1 MAVDVEVEAL
11 VARAEIDQAAAL
23 AVHRKQWRRAA
34 ELLSSLGRV
43 ADAAVAAAE
52 GNEWRLA
59 MDIALQASD
68 EQVLGA
74 LCARLSHD
82 PGGVAQ
88 AAAQAR
94 LARRDDVAARLLEET
109 QPLEAAE
116 TWYARGEYANAAPC
130 FERADDPAR
139 AARAWE
145 QHLAQ
150 TPDDAPAALRL
161 GALRARQ
168 GDDEGA
174 VRALQAA
181 AKVEASEAVMAKL
194 AAGMWRLGYPHASR
208 YWIARLRDRD
218 AAWPVEP
225 EAYAS
230 HLPRAEGAAKRYA
243 GRYRVVR
250 EAGSGATG
258 RVLEAVD
265 ELTGDTV
272 ALKVL
277 TVSDDRSAA
286 FGRFVREAELARTLD
301 DPCLVR
307 MRALDPEGPTIVYD
321 WMPGGTLSAR
331 VGSMPLREVGRV
343 TLRLLH
349 ALETLHRHGV
359 VHRDVKPSNVLF
371 DAAGQARL
379 GDLGAAHLGDL
390 GATVTGGLVG
400 SLPYMAP
407 EQMTGAPVS
416 AATDLYAL
424 GCVVF
429 EMLTGQA
436 PFGGPDYMAQHLSEP
451 VPRVTELCARLP
463 TAFDDAVAT
472 LMAKSQDDRP
482 QDATEAR
489 ALLSALPWELTD
501 ELVLER
507 PTPRNDRRS
516 SVPPPPMDRDES
528 QRVRGVDSWED
539 AFTGARLARVTTFRG
554 ARERVLAW
562 ARSGAPELQTVL
574 DLDEGPTEDAWW
586 LAAVSATTAMR
597 EVPPLARERALRA
610 LEAVGV
616 SPLVAVDLAVAW
628 DGDDAVVPLAAAL
641 AAMGVHAAAE

>member
-1 MAVDVEVEAL
+1 MAVDVDVEAL

-23 AVHRKQWRRAA
+23 AVNRKQWRRAA

-52 GNEWRLA
+52 GDEWRLA

-68 EQVLGA
+68 EQVLDA
-74 LCARLSHD
+74 LCARLGSD
-82 PGGVAQ
+82 PARVAQ
-88 AAAQAR
+88 AAGQAR

-109 QPLEAAE
+109 RPLEAAE
-116 TWYARGEYANAAPC
+116 TWYARGEYARAAPC
-130 FERADDPAR
+130 FERAGDPGR

-150 TPDDAPAALRL
+150 SPDDAAAALRL
-161 GALRARQ
+161 GELRARQ

-174 VRALQAA
+174 VRAFQAA
-181 AKVEASEAVMAKL
+181 AKVEASDEVMARL
-194 AAGMWRLGYPHASR
+194 AAGMRRLGYLHAAR

-218 AAWPVEP
+218 ASWPVDP
-225 EAYAS
+225 EAYDPY
-230 HLPRAEGAAKRYA
+230 LPRAEGAAKRYA

-265 ELTGDTV
+265 ELTGDSV

-321 WMPGGTLSAR
+321 WMPGGTLSAK

-343 TLRLLH
+343 ALRLLH

-416 AATDLYAL
+416 ASTDLYAL
-424 GCVVF
+424 GCVIF

-436 PFGGPDYMAQHLSEP
+436 PYGGPDYMAQHLGEA
-451 VPRVTELCARLP
+451 VPKVTELCPRLP
-463 TAFDDAVAT
+463 EVFDEAIEK

-489 ALLSALPWELTD
+489 ALLSSLPWDLAD

-507 PTPRNDRRS
+507 PVPRNDRRS

-528 QRVRGVDSWED
+528 QRVRTAAGWED
-539 AFTGARLARVTTFRG
+539 AFTGAKLARVTTFRG
-554 ARERVLAW
+554 ARERVLSW
-562 ARSGAPELQTVL
+562 ARSNAPELQTVL
-574 DLDEGPTEDAWW
+574 DLDEGPAEDVWW
-586 LAAVSATTAMR
+586 LSAVQATRPMR

-616 SPLVAVDLAVAW
+616 SPLVAVDLTVAW

-641 AAMGVHAAAE
+641 SVMGVHAAAE

>member
-1 MAVDVEVEAL
+1 VADAEVEGL
-11 VARAEIDQAAAL
+11 VARGEIDQAAAL
-23 AVHRKQWRRAA
+23 AVTRKLWRRAA
-34 ELLSSLGRV
+34 ELLASVGRV
-43 ADAAVAAAE
+43 ADAAVAAVE
-52 GNEWRLA
+52 GDEWRLA
-59 MDIALQASD
+59 MDIALQAAD
-68 EQVLGA
+68 EQVLDA
-74 LCARLSHD
+74 LAARLGDD
-82 PGGVAQ
+82 PARTAQ
-88 AAAQAR
+88 AVAQAR
-94 LARRDDVAARLLEET
+94 LARRDDVAARLLEAT
-109 QPLEAAE
+109 RPLEAAE
-116 TWYARGEYANAAPC
+116 TWYARGEYARAAPC

-150 TPDDAPAALRL
+150 TPDDAPAAMRL
-161 GALRARQ
+161 GELRARQ

-181 AKVEASEAVMAKL
+181 ARVDAGDEVMAKL

-208 YWIARLRDRD
+208 YWIARLRDR
-218 AAWPVEP
+218 AASWPVDP
-225 EAYAS
+225 EAYAA
-230 HLPRAEGAAKRYA
+230 HLPRAEGATKRYA

-265 ELTGDTV
+265 ELTGDSV

-321 WMPGGTLSAR
+321 WMPGGTLAAK
-331 VGSMPLREVGRV
+331 VGAMSLREVGRV

-416 AATDLYAL
+416 ASTDLYAL

-429 EMLTGQA
+429 EMLSGHV
-436 PFGGPDYMAQHLSEP
+436 PYGGPDYMAQHLGEE
-451 VPRVTELCARLP
+451 VPRVTEECPRLP
-463 TAFDDAVAT
+463 AVFDDAIAK

-482 QDATEAR
+482 QDAVEAR
-489 ALLSALPWELTD
+489 ALLAALPWESDD

-507 PTPRNDRRS
+507 PAPRNDRRS

-528 QRVRGVDSWED
+528 QRVRAAGGGWED
-539 AFTGARLARVTTFRG
+539 AFTGARLARVTTYRG
-554 ARERVLAW
+554 ARERVLTW
-562 ARSGAPELQTVL
+562 ARHGAPELQTVI
-574 DLDEGPTEDAWW
+574 DAELGATDDVWW
-586 LAAVSATTAMR
+586 LAAVAAGTAMR

-616 SPLVAVDLAVAW
+616 SPLVAVDLVVAW
-628 DGDDAVVPLAAAL
+628 DGADAVVPLAGAL
-641 AAMGVHAAAE
+641 AVMGVHAGVE

>member
-1 MAVDVEVEAL
+1 VAVDVDVEAL

-23 AVHRKQWRRAA
+23 AVTRKQWRRAA

-52 GNEWRLA
+52 GDEWRLA

-68 EQVLGA
+68 EQVLSA
-74 LCARLSHD
+74 LCARLGRD
-82 PGGVAQ
+82 PARVAQ

-94 LARRDDVAARLLEET
+94 LARRDDVAATLLEET

-116 TWYARGEYANAAPC
+116 TWYARGEYAKAAPC
-130 FERADDPAR
+130 FERAKDPAR

-150 TPDDAPAALRL
+150 SPDDASAALRL
-161 GALRARQ
+161 GELRARQ

-181 AKVEASEAVMAKL
+181 AKVEASDEVMARL
-194 AAGMWRLGYPHASR
+194 AAGMRRLGYLHAAR

-218 AAWPVEP
+218 ASWPVDP
-225 EAYAS
+225 EAYDPY
-230 HLPRAEGAAKRYA
+230 LPRAEGAAKRYA

-265 ELTGDTV
+265 ELTGDSV

-390 GATVTGGLVG
+390 GATVTGGMVG

-416 AATDLYAL
+416 ASTDLYAL

-429 EMLTGQA
+429 EMLTGEA
-436 PFGGPDYMAQHLSEP
+436 PYGGPDYMAQHLGEP
-451 VPRVTELCARLP
+451 VPRVTALCPRLP
-463 TAFDDAVAT
+463 PVFDEAIER

-489 ALLSALPWELTD
+489 ALLSALPWDLSD

-507 PTPRNDRRS
+507 PLPRNDRRS
-516 SVPPPPMDRDES
+516 SVPPPPMDRDET
-528 QRVRGVDSWED
+528 QRVRTEAGWED

-562 ARSGAPELQTVL
+562 ARSGAPELQTLL
-574 DLDEGPTEDAWW
+574 DLEEGPAEDVWW
-586 LAAVSATTAMR
+586 LSAVEARTPMR

-616 SPLVAVDLAVAW
+616 SALVAVDLTVAW
-628 DGDDAVVPLAAAL
+628 DGNDAVTPLAAAL
-641 AAMGVHAAAE
+641 AVMGVHAAAE

>member
-23 AVHRKQWRRAA
+23 AVTRKQWRRAA

-43 ADAAVAAAE
+43 ADAVVAAVE

-59 MDIALQASD
+59 MDIALQAAD
-68 EQVLGA
+68 EQVLEA
-74 LCARLSHD
+74 ICARVASD
-82 PGGVAQ
+82 PARVPEAVAH
-88 AAAQAR
+88 AR

-109 QPLEAAE
+109 RPEEAAE
-116 TWYARGEYANAAPC
+116 TWYARGEYARAAPC
-130 FERADDPAR
+130 FERANDPGR

-150 TPDDAPAALRL
+150 TPDDAAAALRL
-161 GALRARQ
+161 GELRARQ

-181 AKVEASEAVMAKL
+181 AKVEASDAVMAKL
-194 AAGMWRLGYPHASR
+194 AAGMLRLGYMHASR

-218 AAWPVEP
+218 MKWPADP
-225 EAYAS
+225 EAYAE

-243 GRYRVVR
+243 GRYRVLR

-258 RVLEAVD
+258 RVLEAID
-265 ELTGDTV
+265 DLTGDSV

-286 FGRFVREAELARTLD
+286 FGRFLREAEMARTLD

-307 MRALDPEGPTIVYD
+307 MRALDPDGPTIVFD
-321 WMPGGTLSAR
+321 WMPGGTLAAR
-331 VGSMPLREVGRV
+331 VGVMALREVGHV

-390 GATVTGGLVG
+390 GATVTGGLIG

-407 EQMTGAPVS
+407 EQMTGAAVS
-416 AATDLYAL
+416 ASTDLYAL

-429 EMLTGQA
+429 EMLTGQP
-436 PFGGPDYMAQHLSEP
+436 PFAGPDYMAQHLGEA
-451 VPRVTELCARLP
+451 VPKVTERCPRLP
-463 TAFDDAVAT
+463 GVFDEAIAK

-489 ALLSALPWELTD
+489 ALLSALPWDLAD

-507 PTPRNDRRS
+507 PAPRTDRRS
-516 SVPPPPMDRDES
+516 SVPPPPTDRDES
-528 QRVRGVDSWED
+528 QRVRTAAGWED
-539 AFTGARLARVTTFRG
+539 AFSGARLARVTTFRG
-554 ARERVLAW
+554 ARERVLIW
-562 ARSGAPELQTVL
+562 ARNGSPELQTVL
-574 DLDEGPTEDAWW
+574 DLEEGPAEDVWW
-586 LAAVSATTAMR
+586 LAAVVATTAMR

-616 SPLVAVDLAVAW
+616 SPFVAVDVTVAW
-628 DGDDAVVPLAAAL
+628 DGADAVVPLAAAL
-641 AAMGVHAAAE
+641 AVMGVQSTTE

>member
-1 MAVDVEVEAL
+1 MAVDVDVEAL

-23 AVHRKQWRRAA
+23 AVNRKQWRRAA

-52 GNEWRLA
+52 GDEWRLA

-68 EQVLGA
+68 EQVLDA
-74 LCARLSHD
+74 LCARLGSD
-82 PGGVAQ
+82 PARVAQ
-88 AAAQAR
+88 AAGQAR

-109 QPLEAAE
+109 RPLEAAE
-116 TWYARGEYANAAPC
+116 TWYARGEYARAAPC
-130 FERADDPAR
+130 FERAEDPGR

-150 TPDDAPAALRL
+150 SPEDAPAALRL
-161 GALRARQ
+161 GELRARQ

-174 VRALQAA
+174 VRAFQAA
-181 AKVEASEAVMAKL
+181 AKVEASDEVMARL
-194 AAGMWRLGYPHASR
+194 AAGMRRLGYLHAAR

-218 AAWPVEP
+218 ASWPVDP
-225 EAYAS
+225 EAYEPY
-230 HLPRAEGAAKRYA
+230 LPRAEGAAKRYA

-265 ELTGDTV
+265 ELTGDSV

-321 WMPGGTLSAR
+321 WMPGGTLSAK

-343 TLRLLH
+343 ALRLLH

-416 AATDLYAL
+416 ASTDLYAL

-436 PFGGPDYMAQHLSEP
+436 PFGGPDYMAQHLGEP
-451 VPRVTELCARLP
+451 VPKVTELCPRLP
-463 TAFDDAVAT
+463 EVFDEAIEK

-489 ALLSALPWELTD
+489 ALLSSLPWDLAD

-507 PTPRNDRRS
+507 PVPRNDRRS

-528 QRVRGVDSWED
+528 QRVRTAAGWED
-539 AFTGARLARVTTFRG
+539 AFTGAGLARVTTFRG
-554 ARERVLAW
+554 ARERVLSW
-562 ARSGAPELQTVL
+562 ARSNAPELQTVL
-574 DLDEGPTEDAWW
+574 DLEEGPAEDVWW
-586 LAAVSATTAMR
+586 LSAVQATKPMR

-616 SPLVAVDLAVAW
+616 SPLVAVDLTVAW

-641 AAMGVHAAAE
+641 SVMGVHAAAE

>member
-23 AVHRKQWRRAA
+23 AVNRKQWRRAA

-52 GNEWRLA
+52 GDEWRLA

-68 EQVLGA
+68 EQVLDA
-74 LCARLSHD
+74 LCARLGSD
-82 PGGVAQ
+82 PARVAQ
-88 AAAQAR
+88 AVGQAR

-109 QPLEAAE
+109 RPLEAAE
-116 TWYARGEYANAAPC
+116 TWYARGEYARAAPC
-130 FERADDPAR
+130 FERAEDPGR

-150 TPDDAPAALRL
+150 SPEDASAALRL
-161 GALRARQ
+161 GELRARQ

-181 AKVEASEAVMAKL
+181 AKVEAGDEVMARL
-194 AAGMWRLGYPHASR
+194 AAGMRRLGYLHAAR

-218 AAWPVEP
+218 ASWPVDP
-225 EAYAS
+225 EAYATY
-230 HLPRAEGAAKRYA
+230 LPRAEGAAKRYA

-265 ELTGDTV
+265 ELTGDSV

-321 WMPGGTLSAR
+321 WMPGGTLSAK

-343 TLRLLH
+343 ALRLLH

-416 AATDLYAL
+416 ASTDLYAL
-424 GCVVF
+424 GCVIF

-436 PFGGPDYMAQHLSEP
+436 PYGGPAYMAQHLGEP
-451 VPRVTELCARLP
+451 VPKVTALCPRLP
-463 TAFDDAVAT
+463 EVFDEAIEK

-489 ALLSALPWELTD
+489 ALLSSLPWDLAD

-507 PTPRNDRRS
+507 PVPRNDRRS

-528 QRVRGVDSWED
+528 QRVRTAAGWED

-554 ARERVLAW
+554 ARERVLSW
-562 ARSGAPELQTVL
+562 ARSNAPELQTVL
-574 DLDEGPTEDAWW
+574 DLDEGPAEDVWW
-586 LAAVSATTAMR
+586 LSAVQATKPMK

-610 LEAVGV
+610 LETVGV
-616 SPLVAVDLAVAW
+616 SPLVAVDLIVAW

-641 AAMGVHAAAE
+641 SIMGIHAAAE

>member
-1 MAVDVEVEAL
+1 VAVDVDVEAL

-23 AVHRKQWRRAA
+23 AVNRKQWRRAA

-52 GNEWRLA
+52 GDEWRLA

-68 EQVLGA
+68 EQVLDA
-74 LCARLSHD
+74 LCARLGSD
-82 PGGVAQ
+82 PARVAQ
-88 AAAQAR
+88 AAGQAR

-109 QPLEAAE
+109 RPLEAAE
-116 TWYARGEYANAAPC
+116 TWYARGEYARAAPC
-130 FERADDPAR
+130 FERAGDPGR

-145 QHLAQ
+145 QQLAQ
-150 TPDDAPAALRL
+150 SPEDDSAALRL
-161 GALRARQ
+161 GELRARQ

-174 VRALQAA
+174 VRAFQAA
-181 AKVEASEAVMAKL
+181 AKVEASDEVMARL
-194 AAGMWRLGYPHASR
+194 AAGMRRLGYLHAAR

-218 AAWPVEP
+218 ASWPVDP
-225 EAYAS
+225 EAYEPY
-230 HLPRAEGAAKRYA
+230 LPRAEGAAKRYA

-265 ELTGDTV
+265 ELTGDSV

-321 WMPGGTLSAR
+321 WMPGGTLSAK

-343 TLRLLH
+343 ALRLLH

-416 AATDLYAL
+416 ASTDLYAL

-436 PFGGPDYMAQHLSEP
+436 PYGGPDYMAQHLGEA
-451 VPRVTELCARLP
+451 VPKVTELCPRLP
-463 TAFDDAVAT
+463 EVFDEAIEK

-489 ALLSALPWELTD
+489 ALLSSLPWDLAD

-507 PTPRNDRRS
+507 PVPRNDRRS

-528 QRVRGVDSWED
+528 QRVRTADGWED
-539 AFTGARLARVTTFRG
+539 AFTGAKLARVTTFRG
-554 ARERVLAW
+554 ARERVLSW
-562 ARSGAPELQTVL
+562 ARSNAPELQTVL
-574 DLDEGPTEDAWW
+574 DMDEGPAEDVWW
-586 LAAVSATTAMR
+586 LSAVQATRPMR

-616 SPLVAVDLAVAW
+616 SPLVAVDLTVAW

-641 AAMGVHAAAE
+641 SVMGVHAAAE

>member
-1 MAVDVEVEAL
+1 MAVDVDVEAL
-11 VARAEIDQAAAL
+11 VARAEIDRAAAL
-23 AVHRKQWRRAA
+23 AVTRRQWRRAA

-68 EQVLGA
+68 EQVLDA
-74 LCARLSHD
+74 LCARLGGD
-82 PGGVAQ
+82 PARVAQ

-94 LARRDDVAARLLEET
+94 LARRDDVAARLLEESR
-109 QPLEAAE
+109 PLEAAE
-116 TWYARGEYANAAPC
+116 TWYARGEYARAAPC
-130 FERADDPAR
+130 FERAGDPGR

-150 TPDDAPAALRL
+150 TPDDAPAAVRL
-161 GALRARQ
+161 GELRARQ

-181 AKVEASEAVMAKL
+181 ARVDASEAVMARL
-194 AAGMWRLGYPHASR
+194 AAGMRRLGYAHAAR
-208 YWIARLRDRD
+208 YWIARLRDQD
-218 AAWPVEP
+218 PAWPADP
-225 EAYAS
+225 DAYAE
-230 HLPRAEGAAKRYA
+230 HLPRAEGAARRYA

-265 ELTGDTV
+265 ELTGDSV

-286 FGRFVREAELARTLD
+286 FGRFVREAELARSLD

-321 WMPGGTLSAR
+321 WMPGGTLAAR
-331 VGSMPLREVGRV
+331 VGAMPLREVGRV

-416 AATDLYAL
+416 ASTDLYAL

-429 EMLTGQA
+429 EMLAGH
-436 PFGGPDYMAQHLSEP
+436 PPYEGPDYMAQHLGEP
-451 VPRVTELCARLP
+451 VPRVTEPCPRLP
-463 TAFDDAVAT
+463 AAFDDAIAR

-489 ALLSALPWELTD
+489 ALLTALPWDLAD

-507 PTPRNDRRS
+507 PVPRNERRS
-516 SVPPPPMDRDES
+516 SVPPPAADRDES
-528 QRVRGVDSWED
+528 QRARTADGWAD

-554 ARERVLAW
+554 ARDRVLAW

-574 DLDEGPTEDAWW
+574 DVEEGPAEDVWW
-586 LAAVSATTAMR
+586 LAAVEATTAIL

-616 SPLVAVDLAVAW
+616 SPLVAVDLTVGW
-628 DGDDAVVPLAAAL
+628 DGADAVVPLAAAL
-641 AAMGVHAAAE
+641 GAMGVLASAE

>member
-1 MAVDVEVEAL
+1 MAGDPEVEAL
-11 VARAEIDQAAAL
+11 VAQAELDRAAAL
-23 AVHRKQWRRAA
+23 AVTRKQWRRAA
-34 ELLSSLGRV
+34 ELLASLGRV

-59 MDIALQASD
+59 MDIALQAAD
-68 EQVLGA
+68 EQVLLA
-74 LCARLSHD
+74 LSARLAGD
-82 PGGVAQ
+82 PARVAQ

-94 LARRDDVAARLLEET
+94 LARRDDIAARLLEDT
-109 QPLEAAE
+109 DALEAAE
-116 TWYARGEYANAAPC
+116 TWYALGEYAKAAPC
-130 FERADDPAR
+130 YERANDPTR

-150 TPDDAPAALRL
+150 TPDDAPAAMRL
-161 GALRARQ
+161 GELRARQ

-181 AKVEASEAVMAKL
+181 VAVEESEEVMARL
-194 AAGMWRLGYPHASR
+194 VAGMRRLGYLHAAR
-208 YWIARLRDRD
+208 YWIARLRDR
-218 AAWPVEP
+218 AASWPAEP
-225 EAYAS
+225 EAYAG
-230 HLPRAEGAAKRYA
+230 HLPRAEGATKRYA

-265 ELTGDTV
+265 ELTGDSV

-286 FGRFVREAELARTLD
+286 FGRFVREADLARSLD

-321 WMPGGTLSAR
+321 WMPGGTLATR
-331 VGSMPLREVGRV
+331 VGSLPLREVGTI
-343 TLRLLH
+343 TLRLLR

-371 DAAGQARL
+371 DPGGQARL

-416 AATDLYAL
+416 ASTDLYAL

-429 EMLTGQA
+429 EMLTGQPPYA
-436 PFGGPDYMAQHLSEP
+436 GPDYMAQHLGEP
-451 VPRVTELCARLP
+451 VPKVTALCPRLP
-463 TAFDDAVAT
+463 AVFDAAIEK

-482 QDATEAR
+482 QDAPEAR
-489 ALLSALPWELTD
+489 VLLTALPWDLAD

-507 PTPRNDRRS
+507 PVPRNDRRS
-516 SVPPPPMDRDES
+516 SVPPPPMDRDEA
-528 QRVRGVDSWED
+528 VRTRTPDGWVD
-539 AFTGARLARVTTFRG
+539 AFSGVKLARVTTFRG
-554 ARERVLAW
+554 ARERVRAW
-562 ARSGAPELQTVL
+562 ARSGAPELQTVI
-574 DLDEGPTEDAWW
+574 DVEEGAAEDVWW
-586 LAAVSATTAMR
+586 LSSASAATPMR

-616 SPLVAVDLAVAW
+616 SPLVAVDLTVAW
-628 DGDDAVVPLAAAL
+628 DGADAVVPLAAAL
-641 AAMGVHAAAE
+641 AAMGVHATAD

>member
-1 MAVDVEVEAL
+1 MAVDPEVEAL
-11 VARAEIDQAAAL
+11 VARAEVDQAAAL
-23 AVHRKQWRRAA
+23 AVQRNQWRRAA
-34 ELLSSLGRV
+34 ELLASLGRV
-43 ADAAVAAAE
+43 ADAAVAAVE

-59 MDIALQASD
+59 MDIALQAAD
-68 EQVLGA
+68 EQVLNA
-74 LCARLSHD
+74 LSARLAGD
-82 PGGVAQ
+82 PARVAQ

-94 LARRDDVAARLLEET
+94 LARRDDVAARLLEDT
-109 QPLEAAE
+109 APLEAAE
-116 TWYARGEYANAAPC
+116 TWYTLGEYARAAPC
-130 FERADDPAR
+130 FERADDPGR

-150 TPDDAPAALRL
+150 TPDDAPAAMRL
-161 GALRARQ
+161 GELRARQ

-181 AKVEASEAVMAKL
+181 AKVEESDAVMARL
-194 AAGMWRLGYPHASR
+194 VAGMRRLGYLHGAR

-218 AAWPVEP
+218 ASWPVEP
-225 EAYAS
+225 EAYAD
-230 HLPRAEGAAKRYA
+230 HLPRAEGATKRYA

-265 ELTGDTV
+265 ELTGDSV

-286 FGRFVREAELARTLD
+286 FGRFVREADLARSLD
-301 DPCLVR
+301 DPCIVR

-321 WMPGGTLSAR
+321 WMPGGTLSSR
-331 VGSMPLREVGRV
+331 VGSLPLREVGV
-343 TLRLLH
+343 ITLRLLR

-371 DAAGQARL
+371 DPAGQARL

-416 AATDLYAL
+416 ASTDLYAL

-429 EMLTGQA
+429 EMLAGH
-436 PFGGPDYMAQHLSEP
+436 PPYEGPDYMAQHLSAP
-451 VPRVTELCARLP
+451 VPAITEVCPRLP
-463 TAFDDAVAT
+463 AVFDEVIAR

-482 QDATEAR
+482 QDAPEAR
-489 ALLSALPWELTD
+489 ALLAALPWELAD
-501 ELVLER
+501 ELILER

-516 SVPPPPMDRDES
+516 SVPPPPMDRDEAM
-528 QRVRGVDSWED
+528 RARTADGWADV
-539 AFTGARLARVTTFRG
+539 FTGVRLTRLTTFRG
-554 ARERVLAW
+554 ARERVRAW
-562 ARSGAPELQTVL
+562 ARSGAPELQTIV
-574 DLDEGPTEDAWW
+574 DVEEGAAEDVWW
-586 LAAVSATTAMR
+586 LAAVTGTTPMR

-610 LEAVGV
+610 LESVGV
-616 SPLVAVDLAVAW
+616 SPLVAVDVAVYW
-628 DGDDAVVPLAAAL
+628 DGADAVVPLGAAL
-641 AAMGVHAAAE
+641 AVMGVHATVE

>member
-1 MAVDVEVEAL
+1 VAVDVDVEAL

-23 AVHRKQWRRAA
+23 AVTRKQWRRAA
-34 ELLSSLGRV
+34 QLLSSLGRV

-52 GNEWRLA
+52 GDEWSLA
-59 MDIALQASD
+59 MDIALQAGD
-68 EQVLGA
+68 EQVLSA
-74 LCARLSHD
+74 LCARLGRD
-82 PGGVAQ
+82 PLRVAQ

-94 LARRDDVAARLLEET
+94 LARRDDVAATLLEET

-116 TWYARGEYANAAPC
+116 TWYARGEYARAAPC
-130 FERADDPAR
+130 FERANDPSR

-150 TPDDAPAALRL
+150 SPDDAPTALRL
-161 GALRARQ
+161 GELRARQ

-174 VRALQAA
+174 VRALQSA
-181 AKVEASEAVMAKL
+181 AKVEASAEVMARL
-194 AAGMWRLGYPHASR
+194 AAGMRRLGYLHAAR
-208 YWIARLRDRD
+208 YWIARLRDLD
-218 AAWPVEP
+218 ASWPVDP
-225 EAYAS
+225 EAYEPY
-230 HLPRAEGAAKRYA
+230 LPRAEGAAKRYA

-265 ELTGDTV
+265 ELTGDSV

-286 FGRFVREAELARTLD
+286 FGRFVREAELARALD

-331 VGSMPLREVGRV
+331 VGAMPLREVGRV
-343 TLRLLH
+343 ALRLLH

-416 AATDLYAL
+416 ASTDLYAL
-424 GCVVF
+424 GCVIF
-429 EMLTGQA
+429 EMLTGEPPYA
-436 PFGGPDYMAQHLSEP
+436 GPDYMAQHLGEA
-451 VPRVTELCARLP
+451 VPRVTARCPRLP
-463 TAFDDAVAT
+463 PVFDEAIEK

-489 ALLSALPWELTD
+489 ALLSALPWDLSD

-507 PTPRNDRRS
+507 PLPRNDRRS
-516 SVPPPPMDRDES
+516 SVPPPPMDRDET
-528 QRVRGVDSWED
+528 QRVRTEAGWED
-539 AFTGARLARVTTFRG
+539 AFTGARLTRVTTFRG

-562 ARSGAPELQTVL
+562 ARSVAPELQTVL
-574 DLDEGPTEDAWW
+574 DLEEGPAEDVWW
-586 LAAVSATTAMR
+586 LSAVEARTPMR

-610 LEAVGV
+610 LESVGV
-616 SPLVAVDLAVAW
+616 SALVAVDLTVAW
-628 DGDDAVVPLAAAL
+628 DGDDAVAPLAAAL
-641 AAMGVHAAAE
+641 SVMGVHAAAE